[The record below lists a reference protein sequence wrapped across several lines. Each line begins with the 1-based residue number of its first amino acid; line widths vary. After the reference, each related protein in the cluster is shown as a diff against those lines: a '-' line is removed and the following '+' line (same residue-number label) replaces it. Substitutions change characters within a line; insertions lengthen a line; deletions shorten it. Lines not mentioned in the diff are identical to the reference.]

1 VARRPDVATWD
12 YTPVTPWLEVVIPAR
27 NEERRLPAGL
37 AALNAALAA
46 LPLDV
51 GVVVVDSASTDGTC
65 EVVRRHATTGGVP
78 TRLVRCERPGKGA
91 AVRAGLLA
99 TTAPYV
105 GFCDA
110 DMATDPAAIAMA
122 VRLLQTG
129 NPVVLGSRSHPE
141 SVVEDRHTVIRK
153 AGAAVF
159 RAATRVV
166 VPGIGDTQCGF
177 KFFDGPTARA
187 AAASLRLTGFA
198 FDVELIARCVRLGA
212 TPIEIPVRWRDVSGS
227 TFSIWRHSASSFAG
241 LGVAWWVLRA
251 GAAGPAA
258 RSMLGAEA
266 SALAAHGSMLAA
278 DASGLGAD
286 AAAVSPG
293 LDADAAAV
301 PSRLGADGAAA
312 AVARGSLPP
321 PAGQS

>member
-1 VARRPDVATWD
+1 M
-12 YTPVTPWLEVVIPAR
+12 TPFLEIVIPAR

-37 AALNAALAA
+37 AELEAALAA
-46 LPLDV
+46 LPFDV
-51 GVVVVDSASTDGTC
+51 GVLVVDSASSDGTGA
-65 EVVRRHATTGGVP
+65 VVRSHAATSAVP
-78 TRLVRCERPGKGA
+78 VRLLRCDRPGKGA

-110 DMATDPAAIAMA
+110 DMATDPAAIAVA
-122 VRLLQTG
+122 VRLLQAG
-129 NPVVLGSRSHPE
+129 NPVILGCRSHPG

-159 RAATRVV
+159 RAATQVV

-177 KFFDGPTARA
+177 KFFYGPTARA

-212 TPIEIPVRWRDVSGS
+212 APIEIPVRWRDVSGS

-241 LGVAWWVLRA
+241 LAVAWWVLRA
-251 GAAGPAA
+251 GPAA
-258 RSMLGAEA
+258 AD
-266 SALAAHGSMLAA
+266 LAPSGRGVAA
-278 DASGLGAD
+278 ATVAAAPTVAD
-286 AAAVSPG
+286 AAAASTG
-293 LDADAAAV
+293 ATAA
-301 PSRLGADGAAA
+301 PAAA
-312 AVARGSLPP
+312 ASVALDSLPP